1 MDLLGTALVCM
12 VHSIGQRGAMSKETT
27 GDRDA
32 LGVAHLSDVRQRFE
46 GSKRS
51 AERAA
56 AQVDDASWFR
66 PLEEDGNSIAL
77 LMKHMGGSLASSFTD
92 FLTTDG
98 EKRTRN
104 RDAEFVREPGDTR
117 ETILAKWERGWST
130 LFGTLDALTPDD
142 LLTTVYIRG
151 EPHTVV
157 QALSRHVVHQAT
169 HTGQIIVLARHWA
182 GAKWDT
188 LTIPRGKSEEYTAR
202 MMERHSK

>member
-1 MDLLGTALVCM
+1 VNLLGAALVCL
-12 VHSIGQRGAMSKETT
+12 VHSTGRRGEMSKETR

-46 GSKRS
+46 GLKKS

-66 PLEEDGNSIAL
+66 TLEEDGNSIAL

-98 EKRTRN
+98 EKPTRN

-117 ETILAKWERGWST
+117 ETILAKWERGWSA
-130 LFGTLDALTPDD
+130 LFGTLDALKPDD
-142 LLTTVYIRG
+142 LLTSVYIRG

-169 HTGQIIVLARHWA
+169 HTGQIIVLARHWT
-182 GAKWDT
+182 GTNWET

-202 MMERHSK
+202 MMARHGK

>member
-1 MDLLGTALVCM
+1 
-12 VHSIGQRGAMSKETT
+12 MSKETT
-27 GDRDA
+27 GERDA

-46 GSKRS
+46 GLKRS

-56 AQVDDASWFR
+56 AQVDDASWFQ

-98 EKRTRN
+98 EKPTRK
-104 RDAEFVREPGDTR
+104 RDAEFELEPGDTR
-117 ETILAKWERGWST
+117 GTILAKWESGWSA
-130 LFGTLDALTPDD
+130 LFGTLDSLRPAD

-151 EPHTVV
+151 EPLSVA

-169 HTGQIIVLARHWA
+169 HTGQIIILARHWA
-182 GAKWDT
+182 GSGWET
-188 LTIPRGKSEEYTAR
+188 LTIPRGKSEEFTAQMR
-202 MMERHSK
+202 ERQRQGGSSKP